1 MIMPFGTYTTPKR
14 LTGLAEVAAK
24 AEKAG
29 TMLSSSGSANVA
41 PIPRKTVRRGIA
53 FLKTIIFEA
62 SSFRLRGARLGQAHG
77 LLARAPHDAHAKGR
91 AVDDTKYDSRPAVI
105 VLCRIARDFSDRGQI
120 RV

>member
-14 LTGLAEVAAK
+14 LIGLAVVAAK

-29 TMLSSSGSANVA
+29 TMLSSSGSASVA

-62 SSFRLRGARLGQAHG
+62 SSFRLLDARLGQTYR
-77 LLARAPHDAHAKGR
+77 LLAWAPHNAHAERR
-91 AVDDTKYDSRPAVI
+91 AVDDAQYYR
-105 VLCRIARDFSDRGQI
+105 
-120 RV
+120 